1 MVISTLARR
10 VLRNPEDETK
20 GERMALSA
28 RKWRIL
34 QAIIDDYVQTALPV
48 GSRTL
53 SRKYFDDLSSA
64 TIRNEMSDLEDLGYL
79 SQPHVSAGRVPN
91 VKAYRLYVDQ
101 LPGGARLPRED
112 EERIRRHILSHVK
125 QLADVVSSTAE
136 ALSDLT
142 SCAVIAMMPRQG
154 ELRIASL
161 QLIPLSH
168 ASALVVVVTDGGII
182 SDAKVH
188 VSEALDPDALYAI
201 SRMLTEKLYHKTLG
215 QAQELLHSYAQHAPW
230 DPQVL
235 SGIAELAGQLER
247 QNASDNLR
255 VLGTHNMLSFPE
267 YYDVGKARS
276 VLSALE
282 EKQSL
287 LSLLKE
293 GADVT
298 MSVRIGPENGIPRM
312 EELSIV
318 TASYEVGKGHRG
330 AIGLIGPTRMPYAR
344 MLSTLSLVGDT
355 LSQMLSTQEY
365 E

>member
-1 MVISTLARR
+1 MLTE
-10 VLRNPEDETK
+10 PEDEEK
-20 GERMALSA
+20 GERMALTA

-48 GSRTL
+48 GSRTI
-53 SRKYFDDLSSA
+53 SRKYFEDLSSA

-79 SQPHVSAGRVPN
+79 TQPHVSAGRVPN
-91 VKAYRLYVDQ
+91 VKAYRLYVDE
-101 LPGGARLPRED
+101 LPEGLRLPRED
-112 EERIRRHILSHVK
+112 EERVRKHILSRVK
-125 QLADVVSSTAE
+125 QLSDVVSSAAE

-142 SCAVIAMMPRQG
+142 SYAAIAMMPRQG
-154 ELRIASL
+154 ELRISSL
-161 QLIPLSH
+161 QLIPLSR
-168 ASALVVVVTDGGII
+168 AAALVVVVTDGGII

-201 SRMLTEKLYHKTLG
+201 SRMLTEKLHHKTLG
-215 QAQELLHSYAQHAPW
+215 QAQELLRGYAKHAPW

-255 VLGTHNMLSFPE
+255 VLGTHNMLNFPE
-267 YYDVGKARS
+267 YYDVGKARG

-293 GADVT
+293 GADIALN
-298 MSVRIGPENGIPRM
+298 VRIGPENGIPRM
-312 EELSIV
+312 EGLSIV
-318 TASYEVGKGHRG
+318 TVSYEVGKGHRG
-330 AIGLIGPTRMPYAR
+330 AIGLIGPTRMPYAKV
-344 MLSTLSLVGDT
+344 LSTLQLVGDT